1 MEENIDYSDVNDRG
15 VIITEIINQAKE
27 KKLPLNIITL
37 SAKNN
42 ASFNEFSFIGE
53 SMQILALKILSQTL
67 VLGCFEVADGNSV
80 KLYESCYNAFNDYI
94 ENDNANVHYGEYED
108 YVTFDMI
115 FGTTSEECI
124 SSLIE
129 TFKNFSKEGVLYD
142 AFLSQQELLLC
153 MLIINGCLFAY
164 SDEIDFYY
172 AENRS
177 PNVNF

>member
-1 MEENIDYSDVNDRG
+1 MEEINYMDVIVRGNIIAG
-15 VIITEIINQAKE
+15 VIDEAKE

-42 ASFNEFSFIGE
+42 ESFNEFSFIGE

-80 KLYESCYNAFNDYI
+80 ELYESCYNAFNDYI
-94 ENDNANVHYGEYED
+94 ENDNMNKYYGEYEEHM
-108 YVTFDMI
+108 TFDMI
-115 FGTTSEECI
+115 FGATSEECL
-124 SSLIE
+124 STLKE
-129 TFKNFSKEGVLYD
+129 AFKNFSQDGVLHD

-177 PNVNF
+177 PNVNV